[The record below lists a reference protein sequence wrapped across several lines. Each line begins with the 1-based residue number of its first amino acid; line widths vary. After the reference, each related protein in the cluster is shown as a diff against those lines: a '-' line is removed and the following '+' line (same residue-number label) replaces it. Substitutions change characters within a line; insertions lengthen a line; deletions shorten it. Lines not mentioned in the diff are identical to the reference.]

1 MFTMYNILV
10 HASSPHPGLA
20 RLARASSLPGHSGLC
35 PTLFA
40 RFGKGI
46 QKRMRGLTSMDGVFF
61 FGSLTELSG

>member
-1 MFTMYNILV
+1 MD
-10 HASSPHPGLA
+10 
-20 RLARASSLPGHSGLC
+20 GLC